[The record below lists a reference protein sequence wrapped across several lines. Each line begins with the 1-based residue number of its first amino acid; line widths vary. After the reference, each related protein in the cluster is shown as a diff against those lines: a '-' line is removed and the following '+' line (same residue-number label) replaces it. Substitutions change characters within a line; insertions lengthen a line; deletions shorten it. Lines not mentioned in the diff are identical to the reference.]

1 MRIRFDLGK
10 IPPKL
15 RKLGR
20 EGQELLDQEVLKDS
34 NYYAPQDSGELIQSS
49 IRNTVFGSGKVVWDT
64 VYARRLYYNPQ
75 YNFSKDKNPNAGGLW
90 FRRAKAYKL
99 QKWIHQL
106 EKLRDRTI

>member
-1 MRIRFDLGK
+1 MRIRLHLDK

-34 NYYAPQDSGELIQSS
+34 NYYAPQDIGNLILSG
-49 IRNTVFGSGKVVWDT
+49 IRHTVFGSGRVIWNT

-90 FRRAKAYKL
+90 FRRAKAAKL
-99 QKWIHQL
+99 KKWVSQL